1 VEDAVSRSEEA
12 SGTPAGQIAKAIKPL
27 SAESTK
33 AEQKGN
39 WMHSI
44 QRLSAQAGKTQ
55 FREAKTD
62 CVCNLAG
69 VLQSVSRSE

>member
-39 WMHSI
+39 
-44 QRLSAQAGKTQ
+44 
-55 FREAKTD
+55 
-62 CVCNLAG
+62 
-69 VLQSVSRSE
+69 

>member
-1 VEDAVSRSEEA
+1 MAVLRSKDRLRLQ
-12 SGTPAGQIAKAIKPL
+12 SGRNTSVSFAKRIRLKYAGAVTPAGKIAKAITPL

-55 FREAKTD
+55 
-62 CVCNLAG
+62 
-69 VLQSVSRSE
+69 